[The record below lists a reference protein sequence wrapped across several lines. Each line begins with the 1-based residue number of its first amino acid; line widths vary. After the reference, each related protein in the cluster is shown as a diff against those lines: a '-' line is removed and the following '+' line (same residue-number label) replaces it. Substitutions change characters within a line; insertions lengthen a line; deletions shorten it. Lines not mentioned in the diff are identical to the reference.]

1 MKELRKPF
9 RGSNIGDKT
18 FSHSFNNYL
27 LKVYYVTELVVKS
40 RDIKFINTVPV
51 LTLNISV

>member
-1 MKELRKPF
+1 MLHIMDEFFVNELRKLLEVVTL
-9 RGSNIGDKT
+9 GDKT

-40 RDIKFINTVPV
+40 RN
-51 LTLNISV
+51 S